1 MTKIVAAINKD
12 YSALANAI
20 PCCLQ
25 DDRNNQQS
33 VVDCR
38 ECNPFSL

>member
-1 MTKIVAAINKD
+1 MMKIVAAINKD

-20 PCCLQ
+20 PCYLQ
-25 DDRNNQQS
+25 DDHNNQQS

-38 ECNPFSL
+38 ECNLFSL